1 MAGSQS
7 SFEKATA
14 TIIVVIVGVLFG
26 AVFGGF
32 SGALFGGVIGYVLLR
47 QAELRRRLKSIE
59 EASRGVH
66 GSSTVTRPAPAPP
79 PSVPPSTRPRPAMPP
94 SPRPLPAMPVPKP
107 EPAEAP
113 TVAHATPLPLDAS
126 PVATTSVAT
135 PAGDS
140 PADATSAT
148 PPPTTTPPVDASPV
162 ATTSAVASSVATPAD
177 ASPVDASSAATP
189 AFASQSIFDDP
200 SFQRSYR
207 QNVQATPVADS
218 PKTFASTLTSWV
230 TTGNLPVKVGVLVS
244 LVGLGF
250 LIQEANTRGFI
261 TLTVEMGLIAV
272 ALFGLALLAIGWRLR
287 TTHAVYGL
295 SLQGGGIASLYLTTF
310 AAFAVYDVLGAAAG
324 GAAVIVITV
333 GAGVLA
339 VLQDARSLAVLGII
353 GGFLA
358 PVLVY
363 TQPEDHLALFG
374 FYAVLSAAIVGV
386 AWFKVWPELNLL
398 GLGFTFGISAFWLA
412 DRYSTDD
419 WGSTQPLIAVLILL
433 YMAIPLLFAVREVP
447 DIEDPWTA
455 PLVFGTPFFGF
466 GLQYLAI
473 GHTEYGLAFSALALA
488 VVQGAFILV
497 ARRLHREQSLLA
509 GTYTV
514 LAAVFLVLA
523 VPFALNA
530 HFTSTVWAIQG
541 VVLVWFG
548 CRSRRIL
555 AIDGGVALQILGGLS
570 FMLHLNAMT
579 SLDLESEVLSLYLE
593 DTLPIVN
600 EYFLGAV
607 VLAAAGLVSAYQL
620 YRRNDRAAAGAAG
633 AEGALPAAGLDQ
645 RLYSNVN
652 RSDMEKVVCALALGW
667 GTFWWVLGGLLET
680 GFQLG
685 IEGLSAS
692 LAFLVASF
700 SAPFLLSRRLQ
711 WPQLNTLGLGILPVM
726 VVFLFISLGNQ
737 SHPFGSYG
745 WAAWPLALVAHCGFL
760 RLRESEFK
768 RMVTA
773 LHAGAYWLVAV
784 LVGVEAFWLV
794 DRFASDV
801 WPTVA
806 TLGAVLLLVAGTLFA
821 QNLQVW
827 PVAVHWRGYL
837 LNYTA
842 PVLISLTVLVSAN
855 YLSSAAD
862 PSPLPFLPVLN
873 PLGVLLAALVAV
885 GLLWKR
891 LCAAL
896 ETEDHLFAKLLTV
909 SWVPALAVA
918 GVVAVTMEAARSV
931 HHWQDIPWDL
941 EALAASTTLQASL
954 SVIWAVVGLGGMVAG
969 VRLRHRVVWVAGASF
984 MALVVVKLFLVDL
997 SNLTAVSR
1005 VVSFLGVGVLLL
1017 IVGYLAPVPPA
1028 ETREDPTEQPVE
1040 EPTQQL

>member
-66 GSSTVTRPAPAPP
+66 GSSAVTHPAPSPP

-488 VVQGAFILV
+488 VVQGAFIL
-497 ARRLHREQSLLA
+497 
-509 GTYTV
+509 
-514 LAAVFLVLA
+514 
-523 VPFALNA
+523 
-530 HFTSTVWAIQG
+530 
-541 VVLVWFG
+541 
-548 CRSRRIL
+548 
-555 AIDGGVALQILGGLS
+555 
-570 FMLHLNAMT
+570 
-579 SLDLESEVLSLYLE
+579 
-593 DTLPIVN
+593 
-600 EYFLGAV
+600 
-607 VLAAAGLVSAYQL
+607 
-620 YRRNDRAAAGAAG
+620 
-633 AEGALPAAGLDQ
+633 
-645 RLYSNVN
+645 
-652 RSDMEKVVCALALGW
+652 
-667 GTFWWVLGGLLET
+667 
-680 GFQLG
+680 
-685 IEGLSAS
+685 
-692 LAFLVASF
+692 
-700 SAPFLLSRRLQ
+700 
-711 WPQLNTLGLGILPVM
+711 
-726 VVFLFISLGNQ
+726 
-737 SHPFGSYG
+737 
-745 WAAWPLALVAHCGFL
+745 
-760 RLRESEFK
+760 
-768 RMVTA
+768 
-773 LHAGAYWLVAV
+773 
-784 LVGVEAFWLV
+784 
-794 DRFASDV
+794 
-801 WPTVA
+801 
-806 TLGAVLLLVAGTLFA
+806 
-821 QNLQVW
+821 
-827 PVAVHWRGYL
+827 
-837 LNYTA
+837 
-842 PVLISLTVLVSAN
+842 
-855 YLSSAAD
+855 
-862 PSPLPFLPVLN
+862 
-873 PLGVLLAALVAV
+873 
-885 GLLWKR
+885 
-891 LCAAL
+891 
-896 ETEDHLFAKLLTV
+896 
-909 SWVPALAVA
+909 
-918 GVVAVTMEAARSV
+918 
-931 HHWQDIPWDL
+931 
-941 EALAASTTLQASL
+941 
-954 SVIWAVVGLGGMVAG
+954 
-969 VRLRHRVVWVAGASF
+969 
-984 MALVVVKLFLVDL
+984 
-997 SNLTAVSR
+997 
-1005 VVSFLGVGVLLL
+1005 
-1017 IVGYLAPVPPA
+1017 
-1028 ETREDPTEQPVE
+1028 
-1040 EPTQQL
+1040 